1 MRYVGVLGE
10 IREMDRDLGTTVL
23 IAGHNLTTINDICD
37 RILLLEKGKLI
48 MDKSH
53 VPGGMD
59 PEQEAYFLKAM
70 K

>member
-1 MRYVGVLGE
+1 MSYGGVLGE
-10 IREMDRDLGTTVL
+10 IWEMNRDLGTTVL
-23 IAGHNLTTINDICD
+23 VSSHNLTTINDICD

-48 MDKSH
+48 KDKTH

-59 PEQEAYFLKAM
+59 PEQEAYFLKAV